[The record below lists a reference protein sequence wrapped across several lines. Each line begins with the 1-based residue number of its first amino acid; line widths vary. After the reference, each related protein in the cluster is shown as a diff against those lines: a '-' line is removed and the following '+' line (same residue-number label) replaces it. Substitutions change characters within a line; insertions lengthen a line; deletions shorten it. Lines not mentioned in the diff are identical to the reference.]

1 MNWLFFAIGVV
12 VGGMVGVVTM
22 CLCFVSGEASR
33 REERMQYDADQ
44 TGV

>member
-1 MNWLFFAIGVV
+1 MAFFGIGVL

-33 REERMQYDADQ
+33 REERMKYDADQ